1 MVKLRWIFPSLL
13 GAVGAMMLA
22 LPAEA
27 AQLLYWNFDSAGNR
41 LTFTTDDGVQP
52 RAQLV
57 FDPTRIVID
66 LPGTTLGRSQVNQ
79 LVNQDGVQEVRIGQ
93 FDARTTRLVIELK
106 PGYTVDPLQVQ
117 VTGDAPNQWTVQLPP
132 LQAPDTSTTAALP
145 EFTVD
150 TSGAAT
156 QLERL
161 QVTTDGLFIRTAG
174 SPPEL
179 EVERSR
185 DRRQITIDLPNTV
198 VSPTLLAQPQT
209 VAEFGISQLSFSQV
223 EGEELLA
230 RITLTVDEDSPDW
243 RANASSLGG
252 IVLLP
257 KGPVVALVSE
267 DRVVEPPPSETYPPQ
282 ASSPAP
288 APAPVA
294 PSAPVMTAQTSLATI
309 EAITLEDNQ
318 SQLVIEGDRPLT
330 FNSGWDRA
338 TTDYRI
344 EIVGA
349 QLAQNITG
357 PQLTADSPLLR
368 VRVRQET
375 PDTVVLLVQPA
386 AGAVV
391 GDLNQPNQQTLALS
405 LGRRENQVI
414 PVQPPSNSVN
424 TYPSVADLPVIPDG
438 RVLVVLDPGHGGPD
452 PGAIGIDGIQEKTIV
467 MAIAKDVAAVLEEQ
481 GVQAVLTLTEDRDLG
496 LEPRVAL
503 AEQLDADL
511 FVSIHA
517 NAIDMSRPDV
527 NGVETYYYYS
537 DASAR
542 LAQLIHNS
550 VIQGTGSIDRGVRTA
565 RFHVLVNTS
574 MPAVLVETGFVTGS
588 IDAYNL
594 IDPSFQEQMAQ
605 SIAQGILLY
614 IQQNL

>member
-22 LPAEA
+22 LPAQA
-27 AQLLYWNFDSAGNR
+27 AQLLYWNFDSDGNR

-145 EFTVD
+145 GFTVD

-161 QVTTDGLFIRTAG
+161 QVTADGLFIRTAG

-198 VSPTLLAQPQT
+198 VSPALLAQTQT
-209 VAEFGISQLSFSQV
+209 IAELGISQLSFSQV

-230 RITLTVDEDSPDW
+230 RITMTVDEDSPDW
-243 RANASSLGG
+243 RANASNLGG

-257 KGPVVALVSE
+257 KGRVVALVSD
-267 DRVVEPPPSETYPPQ
+267 DRVVEPPPPAIQPSQ
-282 ASSPAP
+282 GSPP

-294 PSAPVMTAQTSLATI
+294 PSEPVMTAQTSLATI

-318 SQLVIEGDRPLT
+318 SQLVIKGDRPLT

-344 EIVGA
+344 EILGA

-391 GDLNQPNQQTLALS
+391 GDLNRPNQQTLALS
-405 LGRRENQVI
+405 IGRRENQVI
-414 PVQPPSNSVN
+414 PVQLPANSVN
-424 TYPSVADLPVIPDG
+424 RYPSVADLPVIPDG

-452 PGAIGIDGIQEKTIV
+452 PGAIGINGIQEKTIV

-517 NAIDMSRPDV
+517 NSIDLSRPDV

-565 RFHVLVNTS
+565 RFHVLVNTT

-594 IDPSFQEQMAQ
+594 TDPDFQEQMAQ